1 MDTSCFAMLH
11 YCFDVFGYILLS
23 LVARTRIPLFH
34 WCFVLVSLET
44 EMFWL
49 F

>member
-1 MDTSCFAMLH
+1 MVTSCFAMLH
-11 YCFDVFGYILLS
+11 YCFDVVAMYFVIFCCENLS
-23 LVARTRIPLFH
+23 PLFH
-34 WCFVLVSLET
+34 WCFVLVSLEK